1 VPAEASGAPHGRG
14 AGGEPARHR
23 KKGEAQ
29 GVEALGSKDHPDGH
43 AKREREMT
51 FVAEEIATQP
61 GCWRRA
67 IALAETVAGLPAP
80 GERVAVVGCG
90 TSLFMA
96 QAYAALRESSGRG
109 ETDAFPAAEFPYRR
123 RYDRVVAI
131 TRSGTTTE
139 VVELLR
145 GLRCP
150 TVALTGD
157 TATPIAQVADEVID
171 LGFADERSVVQT
183 RFATTALTLLRAHL
197 ARTPAASDTAEPGV
211 APDRPDLPEQAAAAL
226 EAPPPAGATNR
237 TQFTF
242 LGAGWTVG
250 IAHEAALK
258 IREASGSWA
267 ESYPA
272 MEYRHGPISV
282 TDESSVVWFFDPPPP
297 GLAEQ
302 VERAGALVV
311 LPELDPVAE
320 LVRVQR
326 LAVALATAKG
336 LDPDRPRN
344 LSRSVIL
351 S

>member
-1 VPAEASGAPHGRG
+1 
-14 AGGEPARHR
+14 
-23 KKGEAQ
+23 
-29 GVEALGSKDHPDGH
+29 
-43 AKREREMT
+43 MT
-51 FVAEEIATQP
+51 FIAEEIAAQP
-61 GCWRRA
+61 ECWRRA
-67 IALAETVAGLPAP
+67 IELAATVRGLPEP

-109 ETDAFPAAEFPYRR
+109 ETDAFPASEFPFRR

-145 GLRCP
+145 GLPHP

-157 TATPIAQVADEVID
+157 VATPITQAAGAVID

-197 ARTPAASDTAEPGV
+197 DRTLPETGEPGPGV
-211 APDRPDLPEQAAAAL
+211 APVSPDLPGQAEAAL
-226 EAPPPAGATNR
+226 AAPLPAGATDR
-237 TQFTF
+237 TRFTF

-258 IREASGSWA
+258 VREASASWT

-282 TDESSVVWFFDPPPP
+282 TDEHSLVWFLVAPPP
-297 GLAEQ
+297 GLAEE
-302 VERAGALVV
+302 VERTGALVV

-320 LVRVQR
+320 LIRVQR
-326 LAVALATAKG
+326 LAVELAAAKG
-336 LDPDRPRN
+336 LDPDHPRN

-351 S
+351 R